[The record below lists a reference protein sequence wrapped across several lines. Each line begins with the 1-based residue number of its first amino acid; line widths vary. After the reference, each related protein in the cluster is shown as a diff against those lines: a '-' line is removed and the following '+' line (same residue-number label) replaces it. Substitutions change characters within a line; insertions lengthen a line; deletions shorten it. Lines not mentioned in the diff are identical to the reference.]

1 MPGQVQLEKYTGIA
15 NGIKCPEVP
24 TWWLRKMT
32 VNIISTRKEYLCN
45 SDDEKPTAS
54 ILAGA
59 FMYEVDTGLTYIF
72 SGTDWVEKR
81 DPAPLTF
88 MELMNVQKNV
98 LDQLQVQLEMMNKYL
113 SILTNEE
120 IS

>member
-1 MPGQVQLEKYTGIA
+1 
-15 NGIKCPEVP
+15 
-24 TWWLRKMT
+24 MT